1 MHNRVVRIPGVN
13 VSGTID
19 LNGADIKDYKIVFK
33 DEANDI
39 SYEAEVKN
47 GSFNVVL
54 AAGCDYTAALSGVTG
69 YGFTSDT
76 KVISTKT
83 DDVISGKDGVIL
95 KVEAK
100 SVYKY
105 TGKLTG
111 FDKNYDISKLSVKLE
126 ADKNTLA
133 DDVTLN
139 LNSDMT
145 FEATLEPDVEYTAVL
160 YGVNDYEIVKGATI
174 LDNKDVS
181 SDIEVALKNV
191 YKATGKF
198 NGLDDASKVTAIKF
212 VNVEDK
218 YEYTG
223 TVKDGGY
230 EVSL

>member
-1 MHNRVVRIPGVN
+1 M
-13 VSGTID
+13 
-19 LNGADIKDYKIVFK
+19 
-33 DEANDI
+33 
-39 SYEAEVKN
+39 
-47 GSFNVVL
+47 L

-181 SDIEVALKNV
+181 SDIEVALKKV

-218 YEYTG
+218 YGPMSRFST
-223 TVKDGGY
+223 
-230 EVSL
+230 S